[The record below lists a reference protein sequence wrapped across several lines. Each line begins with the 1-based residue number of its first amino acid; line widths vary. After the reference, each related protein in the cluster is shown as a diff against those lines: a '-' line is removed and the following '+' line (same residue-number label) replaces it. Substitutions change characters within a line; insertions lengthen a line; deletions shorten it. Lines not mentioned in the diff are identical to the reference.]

1 MAENAT
7 HTLHN
12 LLTLR
17 GALVRDPHVW
27 SQYLT
32 EAIERFGDEA
42 DVVFASHH
50 WPTWGNDDDRR
61 VPRPC
66 SATCTPTCTTRR
78 CGC

>member
-17 GALVRDPHVW
+17 GALMRDPHIW
-27 SQYLT
+27 AHYLT
-32 EAIERFGDEA
+32 EAIELFADKS

-50 WPTWGNDDDRR
+50 WPTWGTENILEFLGVQRDL
-61 VPRPC
+61 
-66 SATCTPTCTTRR
+66 
-78 CGC
+78 